1 VEIGLQRN
9 ISKAMPML
17 RIQAI
22 LFPVDFSK
30 RCNAATS
37 HVAALARHF
46 HAKLT
51 VVHVLQN
58 SPPWYA
64 ALVPSELETTVDTTD
79 LVKQAQRALDDYLQH
94 EFQNLPQVE
103 KIVEIGDPATI
114 ISEFARSQH
123 ADLIMMPTHGYGPF
137 RRLLLGSVTAKVLHD
152 AECPV
157 WTDVHE
163 EMSFLR
169 AECHSVL
176 CAVDTRP
183 EAVASIRWAAEFANS
198 YGAQLTLV
206 HAIPALAG
214 PIPVSDERFRRHLA
228 AHARAYVDDLR
239 QEAGVAARVCIEG
252 GKIAKTVHNAAMQY
266 AADLVVIGEGCM
278 HEALGR
284 LRSNAYEIVRESP
297 CPVVRV

>member
-1 VEIGLQRN
+1 
-9 ISKAMPML
+9 ML
-17 RIQAI
+17 RIQTI

-30 RCNAATS
+30 RCNAAAS
-37 HVAALARHF
+37 HVAALARQF
-46 HAKLT
+46 QAKLT
-51 VVHVLQN
+51 VAHVLQN
-58 SPPWYA
+58 SLPWYA
-64 ALVPSELETTVDTTD
+64 GLVPTELETPVNTTD

-94 EFQNLPQVE
+94 KFQDLSRVE
-103 KIVEIGDPATI
+103 GVVEIGDPAAI
-114 ISEFARSQH
+114 ISEFARGQD
-123 ADLIMMPTHGYGPF
+123 ADVIMMPTHGYGPF

-163 EMSFLR
+163 EMSFPR
-169 AECHSVL
+169 AGCHSVL

-214 PIPVSDERFRRHLA
+214 PTPVSDERFRRHLA

-239 QEAGVAARVCIEG
+239 HEAGVDARVCIEG
-252 GKIAKTVHNAAMQY
+252 GRIAETVRNAAMQY
-266 AADLVVIGEGCM
+266 AADVVVIGQGCM

-284 LRSNAYEIVRESP
+284 LRSNAYEIVRKSP
-297 CPVVRV
+297 CPVVRI

>member
-1 VEIGLQRN
+1 
-9 ISKAMPML
+9 ML

-30 RCNAATS
+30 RCQAAAV
-37 HVAALARHF
+37 HVSALARHF
-46 HAKLT
+46 NARLT

-64 ALVPSELETTVDTTD
+64 GLVPSELETTVDITD
-79 LVKQAQRALDDYLQH
+79 LLKQAQRALNDYLQH

-103 KIVEIGDPATI
+103 KIVEIGDPSAI
-114 ISEFARSQH
+114 ISEFARGEH

-163 EMSFLR
+163 EMSFPR
-169 AECHSVL
+169 AGWHSVL

-183 EAVASIRWAAEFANS
+183 EAVASIRWAAAFANS
-198 YGAQLTLV
+198 YGAQLTLL

-214 PIPVSDERFRRHLA
+214 PTPISDERFRRHLA
-228 AHARAYVDDLR
+228 AHARAYIDDLR
-239 QEAGVAARVCIEG
+239 QEAGASARVCIEG
-252 GKIAKTVHNAAMQY
+252 GKVAETVRKAALRY
-266 AADLVVIGEGCM
+266 ETDVVVIGQGCM

-284 LRSNAYEIVRESP
+284 LRSNAYEIIRESP
-297 CPVVRV
+297 CPVLRV